1 LPTLRFA
8 SACAASIRRGILE
21 SRLFAERIV
30 SIFRAAG
37 DCGVFISTE
46 NTMIQ
51 IQLSNI
57 TLILGAKRLFENLN
71 WEIQR
76 GQRIGLIGANGA
88 GKSSLFKLIQGEHSP
103 ELGGSITRAR
113 SVSTGY
119 LPQHPELDLSLSAFD
134 AAAQGNPRVAEV
146 HAELEDVESSLS
158 DPQVY
163 GDERKLQ
170 RALERQHQLIEEYDS
185 LGGDSYPER
194 VRQLLLGLGLAES
207 ELAKPLSV
215 LSGGQKK
222 LVGLARLLLIRPGV
236 LLLDEP
242 DNHLDLPGKMFLE
255 KLIREYEGTVVI
267 ISHDRYLLDAVVT
280 HIAELEDGRLTLF
293 AGDYSSFIADKET
306 KLARQEEMFRAQKH
320 EIDRLQAAI
329 KRYAIWGKV
338 YDNEDF
344 ARKAKSMQKRL
355 DKMDKVEKPIL
366 ERRKMDLQINGWR
379 GSNKVLELAH
389 VSKAFGSKNIFSDLN
404 ETIWH
409 GERVGLI
416 GANGAGKSVL
426 MKMILGGEQPT
437 SGEVRIGPSVV
448 IGHYAQEHDTLDF
461 NQTALDAVRSASAM
475 SESKA
480 TAFLLRYLFTYK
492 QVSQRIGEF
501 SGGERSRLQ
510 LALLVLSGANFLLLD
525 EPTNNLDIASAE
537 VLEQTLED
545 FVGAALIVS
554 HDRYFLDR
562 TVERLLAIEDGRLA
576 EYQGGYSDYLARQ
589 EL

>member
-1 LPTLRFA
+1 
-8 SACAASIRRGILE
+8 
-21 SRLFAERIV
+21 
-30 SIFRAAG
+30 
-37 DCGVFISTE
+37 
-46 NTMIQ
+46 MIQ
-51 IQLSNI
+51 IQLFNI
-57 TLILGAKRLFENLN
+57 TLILGAKRIFENLN
-71 WEIQR
+71 WEIQT

-88 GKSSLFKLIQGEHSP
+88 GKSSLFKLIEGEHAP

-113 SVSTGY
+113 SASTGY
-119 LPQHPELDLSLSAFD
+119 LPQQPELDLSLSAFD
-134 AAAQGNPRVAEV
+134 AAMQGNPRVAEV
-146 HAELEDVESSLS
+146 HAELETVEASLGA
-158 DPQVY
+158 PEVY

-170 RALERQHQLIEEYDS
+170 RALERQHQLIEEYHS

-194 VRQLLLGLGLAES
+194 VRQLLLGLGLAEG
-207 ELAKPLSV
+207 ELTKPLSV

-222 LVGLARLLLIRPGV
+222 LVGLARLLLVRPDV
-236 LLLDEP
+236 LLFDEP

-255 KLIREYEGTVVI
+255 KLIRDYEGTVVI

-280 HIAELEDGRLTLF
+280 HIAELEDGKLSVFT
-293 AGDYSSFIADKET
+293 GDYSSFMADKET
-306 KLARQEEMFRAQKH
+306 RLARQEEMFRAQQH
-320 EIDRLQAAI
+320 ELTRLQAAI
-329 KRYAIWGKV
+329 KRYAIWGKI

-355 DKMDKVEKPIL
+355 DKMDKVEKPVL
-366 ERRKMDLQINGWR
+366 ERRKMELQLNGWR
-379 GSNKVLELAH
+379 GSNKVLELES
-389 VSKAFGSKNIFSDLN
+389 VSKSFGGRSVFSDLN

-426 MKMILGGEQPT
+426 MRLIRGQEQPDA
-437 SGEVRIGPSVV
+437 GEIRVGPSVAV
-448 IGHYAQEHDTLDF
+448 GHYAQEHETLDF
-461 NQTALDAVRSASAM
+461 NQTALDAVRYAGAL

-492 QVSQRIGEF
+492 QVSQRISEF

-537 VLEQTLED
+537 VLEGALED
-545 FVGAALIVS
+545 FVGTVLIIS

-562 TVERLLAIEDGRLA
+562 TVDRLLVIEGGQLA
-576 EYQGGYSDYLARQ
+576 EYQGGYSDYLASKG
-589 EL
+589 